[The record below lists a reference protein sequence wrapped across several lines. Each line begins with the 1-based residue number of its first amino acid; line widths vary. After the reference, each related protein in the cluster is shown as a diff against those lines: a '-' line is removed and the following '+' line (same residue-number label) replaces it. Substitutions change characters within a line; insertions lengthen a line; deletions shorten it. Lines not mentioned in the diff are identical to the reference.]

1 MAEAG
6 KMHCALRTSSNSY
19 PGNYAAIQR
28 LEQEGAGS
36 VFDTEQEGIAQ
47 ENSER
52 EDIEQEG
59 AEHEGTG
66 SVSTTVAD
74 NSIEEESLASLNVSL
89 AIESVVII
97 PASTD
102 GAVVERLSEVL
113 AVPAE
118 PQLHGPRRS
127 KIIRKKGSFTE
138 YIFSMSNTH
147 SK

>member
-6 KMHCALRTSSNSY
+6 KICYALRTSSNSY

-28 LEQEGAGS
+28 LEQEGTGS
-36 VFDTEQEGIAQ
+36 VLNSEHEGIAQ
-47 ENSER
+47 ENAER

-59 AEHEGTG
+59 GEHEGTG
-66 SVSTTVAD
+66 GVSNTVAD
-74 NSIEEESLASLNVSL
+74 NSIEEESLASPNISL
-89 AIESVVII
+89 AVELVVMT
-97 PASTD
+97 PASTN
-102 GAVVERLSEVL
+102 GAVVERLSEVS

-138 YIFSMSNTH
+138 YMFSMSNTH